1 MEYQN
6 PNFLYLLFAV
16 AIPIIIH
23 LFNLRKNKKI
33 FFTKIKFL
41 KELKLENKKRHRLKE
56 ILLLFTRIL
65 LISSIILAF
74 SQPYIPIDRDPNI
87 NKDNVIYIDNSFSME
102 GAHKEGNMLEI
113 AKENSLQILNNLD
126 NKSKLWILTNELDA
140 QENKSKTIS
149 EAEEY
154 IYNISHSSTIRNIDD
169 ILKKIKDI
177 SEVKTTYLISDFQK
191 NSSDLD
197 NFKMISK
204 DLIILPLQH
213 TQKNNVSI
221 DSCWFEDPINI
232 LNKNVKLITSITNH
246 SNIDVKDLKI
256 TLEIN
261 NTIKSELFTNLKS
274 RESKLV
280 NLSFNIDSIHNNGI
294 IHLKDIPFSFDN
306 KLYLSFDLNKEI
318 NVLQIFDYKKNINIE
333 NIFNNEPNIN
343 HQSTDYYSIN
353 YNIIKSQ
360 DIIILHELQE
370 FSDGFLKEIKTFI
383 EDGGNLCFIP
393 DVKNNIIN
401 NNKFLKKFK
410 LEQFQQLNSNNVYI
424 SNINEEHAIFKNVFS
439 NDLKSKSE
447 LFKINNYYTVNKKTE
462 SLNEYIYSDE
472 TGNPFLYSC
481 KYKNGNIYVFNS
493 SLSSHENDFTIHPLF
508 LPTFYNIVIFS
519 SNNLPLFYNLNN
531 DNEIYLPK
539 NSQNKNHIFN
549 IKSDK
554 IDIIGEIKKRN
565 SRRLMIDK
573 EIKEAGHYRVYQEND
588 FISNISFNNSRK
600 ESKIDQ
606 YSSSEIE
613 QYINSDSNII
623 LFNPNNNIEKNL
635 MSLSKKQEFWKTL
648 IYISLFL
655 FFLEI
660 ILIKNLKK

>member
-16 AIPIIIH
+16 AIPIIVH

-74 SQPYIPIDRDPNI
+74 SQPYIPIDRNPNI

-113 AKENSLQILNNLD
+113 AKENSLQILNKLD
-126 NKSKLWILTNELDA
+126 SKSELWILTNKLDA

-197 NFKMISK
+197 NLKMISK
-204 DLIILPLQH
+204 DLIILPLLH
-213 TQKNNVSI
+213 TQTNNVSI

-261 NTIKSELFTNLKS
+261 NTIKSELFTNLNS

-318 NVLQIFDYKKNINIE
+318 NVLQIFDSKKNMNIE
-333 NIFNNEPNIN
+333 NIFNNELNIN
-343 HQSTDYYSIN
+343 HQSTNYYSIN

-360 DIIILHELQE
+360 DIIILNELQE
-370 FSDGFLKEIKTFI
+370 LSDGFLKEIKKFV
-383 EDGGNLCFIP
+383 DGGGNLCFIP
-393 DVKNNIIN
+393 DVKNNIIT
-401 NNKFLKKFK
+401 NNKFLKEFK
-410 LEQFQQLNSNNVYI
+410 LEPFQQLNSKNVSI
-424 SNINEEHAIFKNVFS
+424 SNINEEHAIFKNVFDS
-439 NDLKSKSE
+439 DLQSTSE

-462 SLNEYIYSDE
+462 SLKEYIYTDE

-481 KYKNGNIYVFNS
+481 KYKKGNIYVFNS
-493 SLSSHENDFTIHPLF
+493 SFSAQDNEFIIHPLF

-519 SNNLPLFYNLNN
+519 SNNLPLFYNLNDN
-531 DNEIYLPK
+531 NEIYLPK

-549 IKSDK
+549 IKSDE
-554 IDIIGEIKKRN
+554 IDIIGERKN
-565 SRRLMIDK
+565 QDLRRLVIDTR
-573 EIKEAGHYRVYQEND
+573 IKEAGHYKVYQGNNL
-588 FISNISFNNSRK
+588 ISNISFNNSRK
-600 ESKIDQ
+600 ESEIDQ
-606 YSSSEIE
+606 HSFSEIK

-623 LFNPNNNIEKNL
+623 LFSPNQNIETNL